1 MEDAETIIQG
11 LRRRFGT
18 QAESASTL
26 GLVVNGLVITGEAQ
40 VCERGPLDCQ
50 EMTRTVNSHS
60 HSDSRRDFSLLR

>member
-40 VCERGPLDCQ
+40 VCERGPLHCQ
-50 EMTRTVNSHS
+50 EMTRTVNSH
-60 HSDSRRDFSLLR
+60 LAQ